1 MYPGPTGAAEN
12 HKRGYCSDGVKQVME
27 QSKQNQDPP
36 QPNQSVSVTPPEWPQ
51 PQGIFF
57 NGTQF
62 HPLAFLDKIREMYE
76 KVVIEKASGDLLMEH
91 EAFAWLL
98 MRRTVVLEDR
108 SVVFKMFDLVCP
120 ASTADTLVVVR
131 EGDNYLCLD
140 CLRDSAW
147 RRFDPRFIDAHVSPH
162 SSLTSYFFSQWTI
175 FRAVHISYVPFMFV
189 RTAICIYLYSVFCV
203 R

>member
-1 MYPGPTGAAEN
+1 MQTLPHDHVSRSNRCGRKSQAGILLGRHQT
-12 HKRGYCSDGVKQVME
+12 SDGAVKAE
-27 QSKQNQDPP
+27 PRPTSA
-36 QPNQSVSVTPPEWPQ
+36 NQSVSVTPPEWPQ

-120 ASTADTLVVVR
+120 ASTADALVVVR
-131 EGDNYLCLD
+131 EGDNYLHLD
-140 CLRDSAW
+140 CLRDS
-147 RRFDPRFIDAHVSPH
+147 
-162 SSLTSYFFSQWTI
+162 T
-175 FRAVHISYVPFMFV
+175 
-189 RTAICIYLYSVFCV
+189 
-203 R
+203 